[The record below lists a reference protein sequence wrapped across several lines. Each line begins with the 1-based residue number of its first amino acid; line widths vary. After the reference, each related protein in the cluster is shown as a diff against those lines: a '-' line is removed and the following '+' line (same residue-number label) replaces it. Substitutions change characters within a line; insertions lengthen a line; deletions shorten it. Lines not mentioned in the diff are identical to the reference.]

1 MTHSTPDAMTYS
13 VTIYDETLP
22 GERTASRRLDLLS
35 STLTLREM
43 IRRRVYEEVQEYHA
57 APPAAVFHGLVT
69 PTPTEAALN
78 GPKPEHAP
86 KRRIDWEAQYE
97 KALAAFERNGFFVLV
112 GDRQVESLDEEIQ
125 LKLDTEVSF
134 VKLVALV
141 GG

>member
-1 MTHSTPDAMTYS
+1 MTHSI
-13 VTIYDETLP
+13 TIYDETLP

-35 STLTLREM
+35 STITLREL

-57 APPAAVFHGLVT
+57 APPSFVFRGLVM
-69 PTPTEAALN
+69 PSPTEAALN

-86 KRRIDWEAQYE
+86 KRRLDWEAQYE
-97 KALAAFERNGFFVLV
+97 KALSAFAHNGFFVLV
-112 GDRQVESLDEEIQ
+112 GDRQVESLDEEIH
-125 LKLDTEVSF
+125 LKVDTEVSF

>member
-1 MTHSTPDAMTYS
+1 MTQS
-13 VTIYDETLP
+13 VTTTSITIYDETLP

-35 STLTLREM
+35 STITLREL

-57 APPAAVFHGLVT
+57 APPSAVFRGLVT
-69 PTPTEAALN
+69 PSPTEAALN

-86 KRRIDWEAQYE
+86 KRRLDWEAQYE
-97 KALAAFERNGFFVLV
+97 KALSAFARNGFFVLV
-112 GDRQVESLDEEIQ
+112 GDRQVESLDEEIH
-125 LKLDTEVSF
+125 LKVDTEVSF

>member
-1 MTHSTPDAMTYS
+1 MTHSI
-13 VTIYDETLP
+13 TIYDETLP

-35 STLTLREM
+35 STTTLREL

-57 APPAAVFHGLVT
+57 APSSAVFRGLVT
-69 PTPTEAALN
+69 PSPVEAALN
-78 GPKPEHAP
+78 GTKPEHAP

-97 KALAAFERNGFFVLV
+97 KALSAFARNGFFVLV
-112 GDRQVESLDEEIQ
+112 GDRQVESLDEEIH
-125 LKLDTEVSF
+125 LKVDTKVSF